1 MAFPSNDDG
10 DRALA
15 PKPAADTQQA
25 GPPAPDP
32 GQAGSDDD
40 TPETAKPDTANP
52 GRRKRLLLIVAL
64 VVVIA
69 AAAYFLYDALVLSKR
84 VTTDNA
90 YVAAETAQVM
100 PLVSGQVVDVTVSD
114 TQSVKRGQVL
124 MRLDDADL
132 KIAVAQAEAD
142 LAGAERRYG
151 QTAATGDALQAQANA
166 RGADVG
172 AARAQL
178 ALAQGNL
185 ERAQIDYQRRQ
196 ALVAAGAVSG
206 DEVTAATNALRTA
219 RANVAVAQAG
229 IAQATATQVSAQKDR
244 AANIALTRGTTQAT
258 APEVLAARAKLR
270 QAKLDLSRT
279 VVRAPIDGVV
289 AQRNV
294 QIGQRLAPGTAA
306 MSIVPVDR
314 LYVDA
319 NYKEGQLQ
327 RVRIG
332 QRATLTS
339 DLHGGDVVYHGRVVG
354 LAGGTGS
361 AFALIPAQ
369 NATGNWIKVVQ
380 RLPVRI
386 VLDQRELRAH
396 PLRVGLS
403 MDAEIDIAD
412 DGGDERGGDR

>member
-40 TPETAKPDTANP
+40 KPETAKPDP

-64 VVVIA
+64 VVGIA

-142 LAGAERRYG
+142 LAGA
-151 QTAATGDALQAQANA
+151 A

-206 DEVTAATNALRTA
+206 DEVTAATNALQTA

-327 RVRIG
+327 KVRIG

-412 DGGDERGGDR
+412 DGGDERGGNR

>member
-1 MAFPSNDDG
+1 M
-10 DRALA
+10 
-15 PKPAADTQQA
+15 
-25 GPPAPDP
+25 
-32 GQAGSDDD
+32 D
-40 TPETAKPDTANP
+40 TPSHDSDQAPAETKIDTANP
-52 GRRKRLLLIVAL
+52 GRRKRLLLIFAAVL
-64 VVVIA
+64 IVIA
-69 AAAYFLYDALVLSKR
+69 VIYFLYDTLVLSKR
-84 VTTDNA
+84 VSTDNA

-100 PLVSGQVVDVTVSD
+100 PLVSGQVIDVTVSD
-114 TQSVKRGQVL
+114 TQTVKRGQVL
-124 MRLDDADL
+124 MRLDDADQQ
-132 KIAVAQAEAD
+132 IAVAQAEAD

-151 QTAATGDALQAQANA
+151 ETAATGDALQAQANA
-166 RGADVG
+166 RTADIG
-172 AARAQL
+172 TARAQL
-178 ALAQGNL
+178 SLAQGNL
-185 ERAQIDYQRRQ
+185 ERAQTDYRRRQ
-196 ALVAAGAVSG
+196 ALISAGAVSG

-229 IAQATATQVSAQKDR
+229 IAQAIATRASALQDR
-244 AANIALTRGTTQAT
+244 AANTALTRGTTQAT

-279 VVRAPIDGVV
+279 VVRAPIDGIVS
-289 AQRNV
+289 QRNV

-306 MSIVPVDR
+306 MAIVPIDK

-327 RVRIG
+327 HVRVG
-332 QRATLTS
+332 QHATLTS

-361 AFALIPAQ
+361 SSALIPAQ

-386 VLDQRELRAH
+386 ALDAKELHDH

-403 MDAEIDIAD
+403 MDAEIDISAD
-412 DGGDERGGDR
+412 R

>member
-1 MAFPSNDDG
+1 MM
-10 DRALA
+10 
-15 PKPAADTQQA
+15 
-25 GPPAPDP
+25 
-32 GQAGSDDD
+32 D
-40 TPETAKPDTANP
+40 TPSHDSDQTPAEEPKADPKDSPKVDTANP
-52 GRRKRLLLIVAL
+52 GKRKRLLLIFAAVL
-64 VVVIA
+64 VVIA
-69 AAAYFLYDALVLSKR
+69 ILYFVYDALVLSKR

-100 PLVSGQVVDVTVSD
+100 PLVSGQVIAVTVSN
-114 TQSVKRGQVL
+114 TQTVKRGQVL

-132 KIAVAQAEAD
+132 QIAVAQAEAD

-166 RGADVG
+166 RGADIG

-178 ALAQGNL
+178 LLAQGNL
-185 ERAQIDYQRRQ
+185 DRAQIDYQRRQ

-219 RANVAVAQAG
+219 RANVAIAQAG
-229 IAQATATQVSAQKDR
+229 IAQATATRASALEDR
-244 AANIALTRGTTQAT
+244 AANTALTRGTTRDN

-270 QAKLDLSRT
+270 QARLDLSRA
-279 VVRAPIDGVV
+279 VVRAPIDGVIS
-289 AQRNV
+289 QRNV

-306 MSIVPVDR
+306 MVIVPVDQ

-327 RVRIG
+327 HVRVG
-332 QRATLTS
+332 QHATLIS
-339 DLHGGDVVYHGRVVG
+339 DLHGDDVVYHGRVVG
-354 LAGGTGS
+354 LAGGTGAS
-361 AFALIPAQ
+361 SALIPAQ

-386 VLDQRELRAH
+386 ALDPKELRDH

-403 MDAEIDIAD
+403 MDAEIDIS
-412 DGGDERGGDR
+412 GDR